1 MPPKETI
8 IVGDHEKEIIDFLD
22 RLRSNQELLVHVGT
36 ESFVLKI
43 ARATVSQKGRDIL
56 TSGGPIVDE

>member
-8 IVGDHEKEIIDFLD
+8 IVGNHEKEIIDFLD
-22 RLRSNQELLVHVGT
+22 RLRLNEEFLIHVGT

-43 ARATVSQKGRDIL
+43 ARATVSQKGRDVL
-56 TSGGPIVDE
+56 TSGGPVVDE